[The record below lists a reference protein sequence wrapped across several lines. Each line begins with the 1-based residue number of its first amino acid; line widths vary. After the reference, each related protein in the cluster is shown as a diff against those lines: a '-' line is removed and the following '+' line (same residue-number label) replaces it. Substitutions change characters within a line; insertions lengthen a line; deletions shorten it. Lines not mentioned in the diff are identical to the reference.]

1 MNVIVSLK
9 EKQKEKQIKYERK
22 MLREL
27 SLKTLRANIRDSFST
42 DEFHRQYEDYCIE
55 LGIESY
61 LLGARYSKFGY
72 YGESFIDVKHR
83 ASQEECQLTELLFHF
98 LTGMPFYEF
107 DTRKEEKLY
116 ESCQRFISVW
126 WREGYEKGERRYRLK
141 LH

>member
-1 MNVIVSLK
+1 MNVIVSLQ
-9 EKQKEKQIKYERK
+9 EKQKEKQLKYERR

-27 SLKTLRANIRDSFST
+27 SLKTLRSNIRDAF
-42 DEFHRQYEDYCIE
+42 DMKELHRQYEDYCIE

-72 YGESFIDVKHR
+72 YGESFFDVKYR
-83 ASQEECQLTELLFHF
+83 ALEEEQQLTEMLFQF
-98 LTGMPFYEF
+98 LTSMTMREIEPSDE
-107 DTRKEEKLY
+107 DLLY
-116 ESCQRFISVW
+116 TSCEQFISSW

>member
-1 MNVIVSLK
+1 MNVIVSLQ
-9 EKQKEKQIKYERK
+9 EKQKEKQLKYERK

-27 SLKTLRANIRDSFST
+27 SLKTLRSNIRDAFDMKELHT
-42 DEFHRQYEDYCIE
+42 QYEDYCIE

-72 YGESFIDVKHR
+72 YGESFFDVKYR
-83 ASQEECQLTELLFHF
+83 ALEEEQQLTEMLFQF
-98 LTGMPFYEF
+98 LTSMTMREIESN
-107 DTRKEEKLY
+107 DKELLY
-116 ESCQRFISVW
+116 ESCEQFISSW

>member
-9 EKQKEKQIKYERK
+9 EKQKEKQMRYERK

-27 SLKTLRANIRDSFST
+27 SLKTLRANIHDSFSMN
-42 DEFHRQYEDYCIE
+42 EFYCQYEDYCIE

-72 YGESFIDVKHR
+72 YGESFIDVNNR
-83 ASQEECQLTELLFHF
+83 ASQEKYQLTEMLFHF
-98 LTGMPFYEF
+98 LTSIPFYEIEAS
-107 DTRKEEKLY
+107 KEEKLY
-116 ESCQRFISVW
+116 KSCEHFIGAW

>member
-1 MNVIVSLK
+1 MNVIITLQ
-9 EKQKEKQIKYERK
+9 EKQKEKQLKYERK

-27 SLKTLRANIRDSFST
+27 SLKTLRSNIRDAF
-42 DEFHRQYEDYCIE
+42 DMKELHRQYEDYCIE

-72 YGESFIDVKHR
+72 YGESFFDVKYR
-83 ASQEECQLTELLFHF
+83 ALEEEQQLTEMLFQF
-98 LTGMPFYEF
+98 LTSTTMREIEAN
-107 DTRKEEKLY
+107 DEELLY
-116 ESCQRFISVW
+116 ESCAQFISSW

>member
-1 MNVIVSLK
+1 MNVIVSLQ
-9 EKQKEKQIKYERK
+9 EKQKEKQLKYERK

-27 SLKTLRANIRDSFST
+27 SLKTLRSNIRAAFDMK
-42 DEFHRQYEDYCIE
+42 ELHRQYEDYCIE

-72 YGESFIDVKHR
+72 YGESFFDVKYR
-83 ASQEECQLTELLFHF
+83 ALEEEQQLTEMLFQF
-98 LTGMPFYEF
+98 LTSMTMREIESS
-107 DTRKEEKLY
+107 DKELLY
-116 ESCQRFISVW
+116 ESCEQFISSW

>member
-1 MNVIVSLK
+1 MNVIVSLQ
-9 EKQKEKQIKYERK
+9 EKQKEKQLKYERK

-27 SLKTLRANIRDSFST
+27 SLKTLRSNIQDAFCMK
-42 DEFHRQYEDYCIE
+42 ELHRQYEDYCIE

-72 YGESFIDVKHR
+72 YGESFFDVKYR
-83 ASQEECQLTELLFHF
+83 SLEEEQQLTEMLFHF
-98 LTGMPFYEF
+98 LTSATLQDIESN
-107 DTRKEEKLY
+107 EEEILY
-116 ESCQRFISVW
+116 ESCQRFISSW

>member
-1 MNVIVSLK
+1 MNVIVSLQ
-9 EKQKEKQIKYERK
+9 EKQKEKQLKYERK

-27 SLKTLRANIRDSFST
+27 SLKTLRSNIRAVFDMK
-42 DEFHRQYEDYCIE
+42 ELHRQYEDYCIE

-72 YGESFIDVKHR
+72 YGESFFDVKYR
-83 ASQEECQLTELLFHF
+83 ALEEEQQLTEMLFQF
-98 LTGMPFYEF
+98 LTSMTMREIESN
-107 DTRKEEKLY
+107 DKELLY
-116 ESCQRFISVW
+116 ESCEQFISSW

>member
-1 MNVIVSLK
+1 MNVIVDLQ
-9 EKQKEKQIKYERK
+9 ERQKEKQLKYERK

-27 SLKTLRANIRDSFST
+27 SLKSLRSNVHDA
-42 DEFHRQYEDYCIE
+42 FHRQELHQQYEDYCIE

-72 YGESFIDVKHR
+72 YGESFFDVKYR
-83 ASQEECQLTELLFHF
+83 SLEEEQQLTEMLFLF
-98 LTGMPFYEF
+98 LTNMTMRG
-107 DTRKEEKLY
+107 EEVEDKNLLY
-116 ESCQRFISVW
+116 KSCERFISAW

>member
-1 MNVIVSLK
+1 MNVIVSLQ
-9 EKQKEKQIKYERK
+9 EKQKEKQLKYERK

-27 SLKTLRANIRDSFST
+27 SLKTLRSNIRDAF
-42 DEFHRQYEDYCIE
+42 DMQELHRQYEDYCIE

-72 YGESFIDVKHR
+72 YGESFFDVKYR
-83 ASQEECQLTELLFHF
+83 ALEEEQQLTEMLFHF
-98 LTGMPFYEF
+98 LASMAMREIESK
-107 DTRKEEKLY
+107 DEEVLY
-116 ESCQRFISVW
+116 ESCQRFISLW

>member
-27 SLKTLRANIRDSFST
+27 SLKTLRENIRNSFSMDT
-42 DEFHRQYEDYCIE
+42 FHCQHEDYCIE

-72 YGESFIDVKHR
+72 YGESFIDVKSR
-83 ASQEECQLTELLFHF
+83 SSQEEFQLTELLFHF
-98 LTGMPFYEF
+98 LTSMPFLN
-107 DTRKEEKLY
+107 DTSKEEKLY
-116 ESCQRFISVW
+116 ESCQRFISAW
-126 WREGYEKGERRYRLK
+126 WQEGYEKGERRYRLK